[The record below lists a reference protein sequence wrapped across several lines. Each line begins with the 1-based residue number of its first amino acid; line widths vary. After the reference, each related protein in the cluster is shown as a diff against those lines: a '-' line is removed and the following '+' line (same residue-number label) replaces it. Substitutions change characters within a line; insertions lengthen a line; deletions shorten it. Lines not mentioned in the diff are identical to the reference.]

1 MMEIKMMMVIKIER
15 EMEIVK
21 KKGRLEEVSL
31 VSSQLNLAKPIYN
44 HR

>member
-1 MMEIKMMMVIKIER
+1 MMMVIKIER
-15 EMEIVK
+15 EMEIV